1 MTLDRPIRETKLQSS
16 CLQLTQIVKRLGP
29 GAKLPTVRE
38 LSEILPA
45 SVATINNALHE
56 LEARSLIV
64 RKHGVGI
71 FVASHLPHH
80 SIALICRPDFFRA
93 IGSSPFWGLLLE
105 QAQRYATAEQE
116 ELTFYFSESRQ
127 EAGTLTNTQQQ
138 EISSGHFHGII
149 GIGLDACDAEWIR
162 TQSLPFVAFAGPG
175 SYTVGFDN
183 EELLRLGHEAL
194 LPFGARIIV
203 LESEHNDLS
212 KQQSG
217 YLWGRTL
224 LARPHSEWPE
234 GIISRDDML
243 TLGLIGAFHEQGI
256 PLDGPIRIATHA
268 NAGSPALL
276 GWEEQLVR
284 LEVSP
289 TAIIMCLFEVLQAL
303 MRGEPPSVSSQ
314 KILICTVYGAK
325 WKEKDSSKS

>member
-1 MTLDRPIRETKLQSS
+1 MTLNSPIRETKLQST

-38 LSEILPA
+38 LAEILPA

-80 SIALICRPDFFRA
+80 RIVLICRPDFFCT

-116 ELTFYFSESRQ
+116 ELTFYFSERRQ
-127 EAGTLTNTQQQ
+127 EAGTLTDTQQQ
-138 EISSGHFHGII
+138 EISSGHFHGVI
-149 GIGLDACDAEWIR
+149 GIGLDACDAKWIR
-162 TQSLPFVAFAGPG
+162 AQNLPFVAFAGPG

-183 EELLRLGHEAL
+183 EELLRLGREAL
-194 LPFGARIIV
+194 LPFGTNIVV

-217 YLWGRTL
+217 YLWGRKL
-224 LARPHSEWPE
+224 LARPRSEWPE

-243 TLGLIGAFHEQGI
+243 TLGLIGAFHNQGI
-256 PLDGPIRIATHA
+256 PLDGSIRIATHA

-276 GWEEQLVR
+276 GWEEQLVC

-289 TAIIMCLFEVLQAL
+289 VAISVRLFEVLEAL
-303 MRGEPPSVSSQ
+303 MRHELPLSSSQ
-314 KILICTVYGAK
+314 KIPIHVVYGAK
-325 WKEKDSSKS
+325 WKEKASSKS